1 MASPVKVSGA
11 ATTDAGANMRGMK
24 TTYLLVVVMACAV
37 AGVAQADESFRCG
50 KWVVTSSATVS
61 ELVAKC
67 GEPASRE
74 SRTEDVRILNANTG
88 HSVKVGETLIETWT
102 FDRGTQAAAMV
113 ATIVDGQIK
122 SLERKQ

>member
-1 MASPVKVSGA
+1 MFLV
-11 ATTDAGANMRGMK
+11 GANMCVMK
-24 TTYLLVVVMACAV
+24 TAYLMVVVMALV
-37 AGVAQADESFRCG
+37 MSGIAQADESFRCG

-88 HSVKVGETLIETWT
+88 HSVKIGETFIETWT
-102 FDRGTQAAAMV
+102 FDRGTQAPAMV
-113 ATIVDGQIK
+113 ATIVDGRIK

>member
-1 MASPVKVSGA
+1 MKISRLIGFVSALAISGA
-11 ATTDAGANMRGMK
+11 AP
-24 TTYLLVVVMACAV
+24 
-37 AGVAQADESFRCG
+37 ADEAFRCG
-50 KWVVTSSATVS
+50 KWVVTSSATLS

-67 GEPASRE
+67 GEPATRE
-74 SRTEDVRILNANTG
+74 SRTEDVRVLNANTG

-122 SLERKQ
+122 SLERRH

>member
-1 MASPVKVSGA
+1 
-11 ATTDAGANMRGMK
+11 MRGMK
-24 TTYLLVVVMACAV
+24 TTYVLGVVMTCALFN
-37 AGVAQADESFRCG
+37 VAQADESFRCG
-50 KWVVTSSATVS
+50 KWVVTSSATLS

-67 GEPASRE
+67 GEPVARE
-74 SRTEDVRILNANTG
+74 SRTEDVRVLNANTG

-113 ATIVDGQIK
+113 ATIVDGRIK